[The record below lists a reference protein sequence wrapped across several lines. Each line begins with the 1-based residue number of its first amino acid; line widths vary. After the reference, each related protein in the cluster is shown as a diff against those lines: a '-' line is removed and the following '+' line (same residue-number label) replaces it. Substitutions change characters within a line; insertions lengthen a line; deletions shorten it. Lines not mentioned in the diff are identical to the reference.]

1 MPLYPHILSEIAR
14 TPWAIMPSSLRAIVG
29 AAEGKLSA
37 ADYPAFHA
45 AAPEEQIEISEMLGA
60 KSEGAR
66 LSSVRDGIGILQLN
80 GPIVPRGDAFTD
92 MSGLT
97 SIDRLSAEFSA
108 LAVDPNV
115 KHILLLIDSPGGAI
129 TGISEFASMIEV
141 SEKPVTAYVYGN
153 AASAAYW
160 IASAADE
167 IIVGAT
173 SMVGSIGVVM
183 SGRKL
188 EDGEWEL
195 VNSDSPNKRPDPD
208 TTEGR
213 AEIKRMLNGLADVF
227 IETVARNRNTTP
239 EAVVKSY
246 GRGGMVLPKDALKIG
261 MVDGQATLAAYLGEL
276 ISGPPRVAT
285 DERESRERNLFDT
298 PPTVGGQERE
308 ENESQGAS
316 PNPEESNMNLA
327 EFLKEH
333 PEAVAEIEKTKA
345 DASSAGRASGVAEGR
360 AEGRAEALID
370 VAKRNAQASAILASD
385 SYPASVKAVASAVIA
400 GTKTSEYL
408 ETFVAAFD
416 AMKAEQ
422 TVAGA
427 VADSAIAPAT
437 PPQKTD
443 APSADGVLRSPADID
458 AAAAAQRAGR

>member
-1 MPLYPHILSEIAR
+1 VSE
-14 TPWAIMPSSLRAIVG
+14 
-29 AAEGKLSA
+29 
-37 ADYPAFHA
+37 
-45 AAPEEQIEISEMLGA
+45 QLGT

-129 TGISEFASMIEV
+129 TGISEFASMI
-141 SEKPVTAYVYGN
+141 SASDKPTTAYVYGM

-167 IIVGAT
+167 IVAGDTA
-173 SMVGSIGVVM
+173 MVGSIGVVT
-183 SGRKL
+183 GGQKNA
-188 EDGEWEL
+188 EGEWEM
-195 VNSDSPNKRPDPD
+195 VSSQSPNKRPDPD
-208 TTEGR
+208 TKDGR
-213 AEIKRMLNGLADVF
+213 AEIQGMLDGLAAVF

-239 EAVVKSY
+239 EAVVKNY
-246 GRGGMVLPKDALKIG
+246 GRGGMVLPRVALKTG
-261 MVDGQATLAAYLGEL
+261 MIDGQATLAVYLSEL
-276 ISGPPRVAT
+276 IAGRQTPPRSDSNT
-285 DERESRERNLFDT
+285 EKNSEGKLFDN
-298 PPTVGGQERE
+298 PPPVGGKQI
-308 ENESQGAS
+308 NEGAS
-316 PNPEESNMNLA
+316 PNRNTNPEESNMNLS
-327 EFLKEH
+327 EYLKEH
-333 PEAVAEIEKTKA
+333 PEAAAEIDAMKA
-345 DASSAGRASGVAEGR
+345 SEHAAGLASGRVAAVE
-360 AEGRAEALID
+360 ETN
-370 VAKRNAQASAILASD
+370 KRNAQASAILASD
-385 SYPASVKAVASAVIA
+385 SYPAIVKAVASSVISGA
-400 GTKTSEYL
+400 KTPEYL

-427 VADSAIAPAT
+427 VADSAAAPAT
-437 PPQKTD
+437 PPQKTET
-443 APSADGVLRSPADID
+443 PSADGVLRSPADID

>member
-37 ADYPAFHA
+37 ADYPSFHGA
-45 AAPEEQIEISEMLGA
+45 DPDAQIAVSEQLGT

-129 TGISEFASMIEV
+129 TGISEFASMIDT

-167 IIVGAT
+167 IIVGET

-227 IETVARNRNTTP
+227 VETVARNRNTTP
-239 EAVVKSY
+239 EAVVKNF

-261 MVDGQATLAAYLGEL
+261 MVDGRSTLAAYLGEL
-276 ISGPPRVAT
+276 IAGPRV
-285 DERESRERNLFDT
+285 ERNLFDS
-298 PPTVGGQERE
+298 PPTVGGQQRE

-316 PNPEESNMNLA
+316 PNPEESKMNLA

-333 PEAVAEIEKTKA
+333 PEAASEI
-345 DASSAGRASGVAEGR
+345 DAMK
-360 AEGRAEALID
+360 AEAASAAAAL
-370 VAKRNAQASAILASD
+370 ARTETTEATNKRNAQASAILASD

-400 GTKTSEYL
+400 GTKTAEYL

-427 VADSAIAPAT
+427 VADSANAPAT